1 MQHTSPA
8 QESLWSQLTMLIA
21 LSSLTPRFSTSS
33 FLSVSSVPFPCYF
46 LPSLSPSL
54 SLLSSISSLCSFSA
68 FCLLYSHFPFHSL
81 LLPLIS
87 LPFRSQ
93 SSLCPSHSVPSR
105 PVPSLPFLSSPSPR
119 LLSPLHL
126 LHSSFY
132 LHHPFKPNHLT
143 IPQTVFTFSKAF
155 PLQLSQ

>member
-1 MQHTSPA
+1 
-8 QESLWSQLTMLIA
+8 MLIA
-21 LSSLTPRFSTSS
+21 LSSFTPRFSTSS
-33 FLSVSSVPFPCYF
+33 FLSASSVPFPCYF

-54 SLLSSISSLCSFSA
+54 SLLSSIYSLCSFSA
-68 FCLLYSHFPFHSL
+68 SCLLYSHFPFHSL
-81 LLPLIS
+81 LPPLLS

-105 PVPSLPFLSSPSPR
+105 PLLSSPYPR

-155 PLQLSQ
+155 RLQLSQ

>member
-1 MQHTSPA
+1 
-8 QESLWSQLTMLIA
+8 MLIA
-21 LSSLTPRFSTSS
+21 LSSFTPRFSTSS
-33 FLSVSSVPFPCYF
+33 FLSASSVPFPSYF

-68 FCLLYSHFPFHSL
+68 SCLLYSHFPFHSL

-105 PVPSLPFLSSPSPR
+105 PVPSSPLLPPVSCLLFICSILLSIFTIPLNLTTSPSHKLYLPLARRFLSSC
-119 LLSPLHL
+119 LSK
-126 LHSSFY
+126 S
-132 LHHPFKPNHLT
+132 
-143 IPQTVFTFSKAF
+143 A
-155 PLQLSQ
+155 